1 LANDFVHP
9 IAMPKVAQFIYGMSR
24 VVPLR
29 KECYHIRE

>member
-1 LANDFVHP
+1 LASGFVHP

-29 KECYHIRE
+29 KED